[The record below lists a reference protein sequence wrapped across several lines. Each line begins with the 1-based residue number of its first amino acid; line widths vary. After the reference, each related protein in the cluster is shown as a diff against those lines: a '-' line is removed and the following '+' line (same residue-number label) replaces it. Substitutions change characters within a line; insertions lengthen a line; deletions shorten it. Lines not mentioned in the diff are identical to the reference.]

1 MNILRCEFIGEAM
14 RVKNFLFLFLLLIP
28 SIIFGQDINIQSL
41 KSMNNEDLKTYLNQA
56 QKQGYS
62 LDQIKTMAKA
72 QGISDFEIAEFERRA
87 TKLGLNEM
95 TDDILTEVEGISTSM
110 FGLKEIS
117 EPEETISPV
126 SYTHLTLPTMLWV

>member
-1 MNILRCEFIGEAM
+1 MKHTFRLFCEFVGEAM
-14 RVKNFLFLFLLLIP
+14 RIKNILLFFLVLMP

-72 QGISDFEIAEFERRA
+72 QGISDFEIAEFERRVA
-87 TKLGLNEM
+87 DLGLNE
-95 TDDILTEVEGISTSM
+95 LTNKFS
-110 FGLKEIS
+110 LN
-117 EPEETISPV
+117 
-126 SYTHLTLPTMLWV
+126 